1 MSGIFSAGVDE
12 SELCN
17 TATTFRHIFTFTD
30 VSRSMTNKSKKISVF
45 ISSTYYD
52 LATHR
57 KAVWERINE
66 TLPVEIRGMEF
77 FGARSEKPIDVCLEE
92 VAQSDIYVGIV
103 GMRYGS
109 VDKAKGRSFVELEYS
124 KAVDSKLPILIYLI
138 DENTATVHPKDVNRG
153 ANAILLNLFK
163 QRLKE
168 NHKYELFTAEQ
179 DLSVNVASD
188 VGRTLRKEGLIPE
201 SNSGDNIVASVNAG
215 VITHGD
221 RILFKGK
228 TSGKSKSVGLWL
240 FHDNY
245 FLHRYIY
252 VHPNGSF
259 SDSLPK
265 DVLNSL
271 PEGQYFVLLQHPDDH
286 NSFNV
291 SPVHDSNTIRV
302 VSTVNDTV
310 LNLTGEDPL
319 KGKDA
324 AFAVISMLDNTKIGD
339 FYVKLTFKLEMPWIL
354 VDTFRDISQGETISI
369 TGKTNYS
376 PDTILSAEIM
386 PVLSD
391 GELQRENEGT
401 LLFVRPVEIIEEEPY
416 NRWTFKLD
424 TDRMKEGRYKF
435 IVRPISYSS
444 AAVTVTADFSILK
457 SV

>member
-1 MSGIFSAGVDE
+1 M
-12 SELCN
+12 
-17 TATTFRHIFTFTD
+17 
-30 VSRSMTNKSKKISVF
+30 
-45 ISSTYYD
+45 
-52 LATHR
+52 
-57 KAVWERINE
+57 
-66 TLPVEIRGMEF
+66 
-77 FGARSEKPIDVCLEE
+77 
-92 VAQSDIYVGIV
+92 
-103 GMRYGS
+103 
-109 VDKAKGRSFVELEYS
+109 
-124 KAVDSKLPILIYLI
+124 
-138 DENTATVHPKDVNRG
+138 
-153 ANAILLNLFK
+153 
-163 QRLKE
+163 
-168 NHKYELFTAEQ
+168 
-179 DLSVNVASD
+179 ASD

>member
-1 MSGIFSAGVDE
+1 
-12 SELCN
+12 
-17 TATTFRHIFTFTD
+17 
-30 VSRSMTNKSKKISVF
+30 MTNKSKKMCVF

-52 LATHR
+52 LVNHR
-57 KAVWERINE
+57 RAVWERINE

-92 VAQSDIYVGIV
+92 VTQSDIYVGIV

-109 VDKAKGRSFVELEYS
+109 MDKSKGRSFVELEYS
-124 KAVDSKLPILIYLI
+124 KAVDSGLPILIYLI
-138 DENTATVHPKDVNRG
+138 DEDTATVHPKDIDRG
-153 ANAILLNLFK
+153 EKGILLNLFK

-179 DLSVNVASD
+179 DLSVKVASD
-188 VGRTLRKEGLIPE
+188 VGRILRKEGLIPE
-201 SNSGDNIVASVNAG
+201 SNSRGYIVASVNSG
-215 VITHGD
+215 IITRGD
-221 RILFKGK
+221 RIQFEGK
-228 TSGKSKSVGLWL
+228 AAEKPRSVGLWL

-252 VHPNGSF
+252 VHPDGSF

-265 DVLNSL
+265 SVLNSL
-271 PEGQYFVLLQHPDDH
+271 PEGQYFVLIQHPDDN

-302 VSTVNDTV
+302 VSTVNDTT
-310 LNLTGEDPL
+310 LNLTGEGSL

-324 AFAVISMLDNTKIGD
+324 TIAVISMLDDTKIDD

-354 VDTFRDISQGETISI
+354 VDAVRDIPQGETISI

-376 PDTILSAEIM
+376 LDTILSAEIV
-386 PVLSD
+386 PVFLDS
-391 GELQRENEGT
+391 EPQRENEETT
-401 LLFVRPVEIIEEEPY
+401 LLFVRPVEIIAEEPY

-424 TDRMKEGRYKF
+424 TNQMKEGRYKF
-435 IVRPISYSS
+435 VVRPISYSGP
-444 AAVTVTADFSILK
+444 AVTVTADFAILK